1 MKTKMKTLQKEKKDL
16 KAYNEILQDRLCAV
30 IEILN
35 KLLPNSKNISPEVP
49 RLSLRDYKDYLL
61 LVSYMTEKKIKSVT
75 TYTITKYILKNYDY
89 ISLESTLLNLEK
101 MGLIRIETDN
111 KYISVFCAEK
121 TKFEQQKIINK
132 KRGMRNASF

>member
-1 MKTKMKTLQKEKKDL
+1 MKTKLLALQKEKKDL
-16 KAYNEILQDRLCAV
+16 KAYNEILQDRLLAV

-35 KLLPNSKNISPEVP
+35 KILPNSKIIGPQAN

-75 TYTITKYILKNYDY
+75 TYTITKYILKDYDY

-101 MGLIRIETDN
+101 MGLIQIETDN
-111 KYISVFCAEK
+111 KYISVFCPEK
-121 TKFEQQKIINK
+121 TKFEQQKIKNK
-132 KRGMRNASF
+132 K

>member
-1 MKTKMKTLQKEKKDL
+1 MKTKLLALQKEKKDL
-16 KAYNEILQDRLCAV
+16 KAYNEILQDRLLAV

-35 KLLPNSKNISPEVP
+35 KILPNSKIIGPQAN

-111 KYISVFCAEK
+111 KYISVFCPEK
-121 TKFEQQKIINK
+121 TKFEQQKIKNK
-132 KRGMRNASF
+132 K